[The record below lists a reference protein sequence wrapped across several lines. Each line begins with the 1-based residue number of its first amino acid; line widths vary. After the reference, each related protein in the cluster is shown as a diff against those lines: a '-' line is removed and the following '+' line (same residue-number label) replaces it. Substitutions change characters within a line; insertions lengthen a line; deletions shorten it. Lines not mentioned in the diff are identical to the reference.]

1 MNIIKMCTSIIIMS
15 MFIIGISVAQD
26 YVTEPKVVRIKPPKA
41 PKIIGLSKLDEQDEK
56 ELLDKLSPEL
66 KAELL
71 KVKEYDQQKF
81 EELLRETSYGRF
93 EFYTDFMEPK
103 EKERMENERK
113 IEEMEVKT
121 EALGI
126 RYEYASSTEKQK
138 IVSELKAV
146 LNKLFDMKEK
156 ARSLEVEML
165 ERELTQLKESL
176 KVRKQSKDEI
186 INRRLNELIGKG
198 DYLDW

>member
-1 MNIIKMCTSIIIMS
+1 MNIIRICTSIIIMS

>member
-1 MNIIKMCTSIIIMS
+1 MNIIKMCTSVIIMS

-26 YVTEPKVVRIKPPKA
+26 YVTEPKVIQIKPPKA
-41 PKIIGLSKLDEQDEK
+41 PKIIGPSKLDEQDEK
-56 ELLDKLSPEL
+56 ELLNKLSPEL

>member
-1 MNIIKMCTSIIIMS
+1 MNIIKMCASVIIMS

-71 KVKEYDQQKF
+71 KVKEYDQQKY

>member
-1 MNIIKMCTSIIIMS
+1 MNIIKMCTSVIIMS

-56 ELLDKLSPEL
+56 ELLNKLSPEL